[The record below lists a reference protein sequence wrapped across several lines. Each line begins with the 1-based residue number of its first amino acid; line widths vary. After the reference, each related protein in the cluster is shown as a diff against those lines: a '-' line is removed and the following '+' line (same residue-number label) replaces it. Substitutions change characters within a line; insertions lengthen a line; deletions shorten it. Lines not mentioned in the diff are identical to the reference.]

1 MINPMSLPTPAPLRK
16 IQKLMAANRGEIAIR
31 IFRAATEL
39 GIRTVAIY
47 SDEDRYSLHRYK
59 ADEAYL
65 VGKGKNPVEAYLGID
80 EIIELA
86 LSRGIDAIHPG
97 YGFLSENPAFPERVE
112 AAGLIFVGPTAEMQR
127 RLGDKVAA
135 RKAAMEVGVPVVP
148 GTDGP
153 VEHEEDLL
161 RFAREHG
168 YPIVIKAAAGGGG
181 RGMRVARDRAQL
193 LAGLDAARREAKA
206 AFGDATVFLERYI
219 ERPKHVEVQLL
230 GDAYGNLV
238 HFYERDC
245 SIQRRHQKVVEFAP
259 SLILTEAQREAIC
272 EAALSIGRLVQ
283 YRNAGTCEFLVDA
296 AGRFYFIEMNP
307 RIQVEHTVTEMITG
321 RNLVQKQIRIAEGAS
336 LADLGIGDQRSIQT
350 RGYAIQC
357 RVTTEDPQ
365 NDFAPDTGT
374 LKAYRSPGGAG
385 VRLDA
390 GSAFTG
396 AQITPHYDS
405 LLVKVSA
412 WGLTLEEAARIMRR
426 CLQEFRIRGVKTNIQ
441 FLENVVM
448 HPDFLAGRC
457 DTSFIEMHPELTE
470 VKERRDRGTKILKY
484 LGGVVVNGAPGVSAP
499 LDPTKL
505 REPRIPK
512 VDLTKP
518 RPPGTR
524 DILREK
530 GPDALARWVLAQDRL
545 LVTDTTMRDAH
556 QSLLA
561 TRVRSYDLLR
571 IAPATSYLASGLF
584 SLELWGGATFDVAMR
599 FLKED
604 PWERLHRLSEAI
616 PNVCFQMLLRGANA
630 VGYTNYP
637 DNVVEAFVLAAAR
650 AGIDV
655 FRVFDALNWTKGMSV
670 AMEAVRRS
678 GKLCEAA
685 MCYTGDITD
694 PKRDKYPL
702 SYYVALAKEL
712 ERMGAHV
719 LAIKD
724 MAGLLKPFAA
734 RKLVKAL
741 KEEVGVPIHLHT
753 HDTSGNAGATLLA
766 AAQAGVDIVDA
777 ALSSLSGLTS
787 QPSLDTLV
795 AALAH
800 TEWDTGLDPD
810 GLQPLANYWETVREW
825 YAPFESGLKSGTAE
839 VYRHEIPGGQY
850 SNYKPQVAGLGLL
863 DRWEECKEMYR
874 KVNLLFGDLV
884 KVTPSSKVVG
894 DMAIFLVKND
904 LQPEDVIPRAP
915 DLAFPE
921 SVVGMFKGML
931 GQPHGGWPPDLQK
944 AILKGQEPIHCR
956 PGELLEPVEMESER
970 LKARQKVGHPVSDE
984 QLVSW
989 LLYPSVYGELERHR
1003 AEYSDTSVLPT
1014 PQFFYGLEP
1023 GQETSIEIQPGKTLI
1038 VKLVTV
1044 GPLTRDGT
1052 REVFFELNGLGRTVL
1067 VRDEKAGKDD
1077 AVRVKAD
1084 PGNPKHVGAPMPGK
1098 ILKLAVKP
1106 GDEVKAGMALLV
1118 TEAMKMETSVKAKQD
1133 GKVLEVRF
1141 PEGAKIE
1148 KEDLLIVLA

>member
-1 MINPMSLPTPAPLRK
+1 MPTTPPSTTRK
-16 IQKLMAANRGEIAIR
+16 IHKLLAANRGEIAIR

-65 VGKGKNPVEAYLGID
+65 IGKGKNPVDAYLGID
-80 EIIELA
+80 EIIALA
-86 LSRGIDAIHPG
+86 MERGVDAIHPG
-97 YGFLSENPAFPERVE
+97 YGFLSENPDFPERVE
-112 AAGLIFVGPTAEMQR
+112 AAGLVFVGPTAEMQR
-127 RLGDKVAA
+127 RLGDKVAG
-135 RKAAMEVGVPVVP
+135 RKAAMEVGVPIVP

-161 RFAREHG
+161 RFAKEYG
-168 YPIVIKAAAGGGG
+168 YPIIIKAAAGGGG
-181 RGMRVARDRAQL
+181 RGMRVVRDRTEL
-193 LAGLDAARREAKA
+193 LAGLDAARREAKG
-206 AFGDATVFLERYI
+206 AFGNSTVFVERYI
-219 ERPKHVEVQLL
+219 ERPKHVEVQIL
-230 GDAYGNLV
+230 GDSHGNLV

-259 SLILTEAQREAIC
+259 SVVLKGPQREAIC
-272 EAALSIGRLVQ
+272 EAALKLGRLVG
-283 YRNAGTCEFLVDA
+283 YRSAGTCEFLVDRE
-296 AGRFYFIEMNP
+296 GRFYFIEMNP

-336 LADLGIGDQRSIQT
+336 LAELGIPDQKSVQT

-357 RVTTEDPQ
+357 RVTTEDPE

-396 AQITPHYDS
+396 AHITPHYDS
-405 LLVKVSA
+405 LLVKVST

-426 CLQEFRIRGVKTNIQ
+426 CLQEFRVRGVKTNIQ
-441 FLENVVM
+441 FLENVVT
-448 HPDFLAGRC
+448 HPDFLAGSC
-457 DTSFIEMHPELTE
+457 DTSFIDKHPELMRA
-470 VKERRDRGTKILKY
+470 KERKDRGTKILKF
-484 LGGVVVNGAPGVSAP
+484 LGGVIVNGAPGVSSR
-499 LDPTKL
+499 LEPTRL
-505 REPRIPK
+505 REPHLPR
-512 VDLTKP
+512 VDPGRP
-518 RPPGTR
+518 RPAGTR
-524 DILREK
+524 DILREQ
-530 GPDALARWVLAQDRL
+530 GPEALARWVLAQDRL

-571 IAPATSYLASGLF
+571 IAPATSYLAAGLF

-604 PWERLHRLSEAI
+604 PWERLHWLSEAI

-637 DNVVEAFVLAAAR
+637 DNVVEAFVAAAAK
-650 AGIDV
+650 AGVDI
-655 FRVFDALNWTKGMSV
+655 FRVFDALNWTKGMAV

-678 GKLCEAA
+678 GKLCEGA

-702 SYYVALAKEL
+702 AYYVALAKEL
-712 ERMGAHV
+712 ERMGAHM
-719 LAIKD
+719 LAVKD

-741 KEEVGVPIHLHT
+741 KEEVGIPIHLHT
-753 HDTSGNAGATLLA
+753 HDTSGNAGATLLE

-787 QPSLDTLV
+787 QPSLNTLV

-800 TEWDTGLDPD
+800 TEWDTGLDAD
-810 GLQPLANYWETVREW
+810 GLQLLANYWETVREW

-850 SNYKPQVAGLGLL
+850 SNYKPQVAGFGLL

-874 KVNLLFGDLV
+874 KVNLLFGDVV

-904 LQPEDVIPRAP
+904 LQPEDVLAKAP

-931 GQPHGGWPPDLQK
+931 GQPYGGWPQDLQE

-956 PGELLEPVEMESER
+956 PGELLEPVDMAVER
-970 LKARQKVGHPVSDE
+970 VKAEAKVGHPVDE
-984 QLVSW
+984 EGLISW
-989 LLYPSVYGELERHR
+989 LLYPSVYTELERHR
-1003 AEYSDTSVLPT
+1003 ADYSDVSFLPT

-1023 GQETSIEIQPGKTLI
+1023 GQETSIDIQPGKTLI

-1044 GPLTRDGT
+1044 GPLLKDGK

-1067 VRDEKAGKDD
+1067 VRDEKAGKDET
-1077 AVRVKAD
+1077 ARVKAERD
-1084 PGNPKHVGAPMPGK
+1084 NPKHVGAPMPGK
-1098 ILKLAVKP
+1098 VIKVAVKQ
-1106 GDEVKAGMALLV
+1106 GDEVKAGATLLV

-1141 PEGAKIE
+1141 KEGAKVE
-1148 KEDLLIVLA
+1148 KEDLLVVLA